1 MSGAQGPQSA
11 QGPLSADE
19 RDALAAEYVLG
30 ILDAREASLVVRA
43 MQADPALA
51 DAVAAWERQLAPLST
66 LAVPE
71 APPDDLWRRIEQHV
85 MPGSRAE
92 ARTLAPPSWRSRLL
106 AGWAVGATVA
116 ATILGAVLARQD
128 VSQAPPVMTVLVSD
142 RTQPAWTA
150 TAGPDGALTLAAF
163 PPVAGPPEQPIAPDR
178 VLQLWALP
186 QGATTPTS
194 LALLPRG
201 QRSISIPAPALRP
214 VAGMLIEISL
224 EPPGGSPLE
233 RPSGPVLFI
242 GRLSQPGPPS

>member
-1 MSGAQGPQSA
+1 MSDTQGPPSA
-11 QGPLSADE
+11 QGPLSDDE
-19 RDALAAEYVLG
+19 RSALAAEYVLG
-30 ILDAREASLVVRA
+30 ILDAREAALVVRA

-51 DAVAAWERQLAPLST
+51 DAVAAWERRLAPLST

-71 APPDDLWRRIEQHV
+71 APPADLWRRIEQNV
-85 MPGSRAE
+85 LSNAQAAP
-92 ARTLAPPSWRSRLL
+92 RTLAPPSWRSRLL
-106 AGWAVGATVA
+106 AGWAVAATAA
-116 ATILGAVLARQD
+116 ATILGTVFVRQEF
-128 VSQAPPVMTVLVSD
+128 SRTPPVMTVLVSD

-150 TAGPDGALTLAAF
+150 TAAPDGALVLAAF
-163 PPVAGPPEQPIAPDR
+163 PPVAGPPEQPIPPDR

-186 QGATTPTS
+186 QGATAPTS
-194 LALLPRG
+194 LALLPPG

-224 EPPGGSPLE
+224 EPPGGSPLG